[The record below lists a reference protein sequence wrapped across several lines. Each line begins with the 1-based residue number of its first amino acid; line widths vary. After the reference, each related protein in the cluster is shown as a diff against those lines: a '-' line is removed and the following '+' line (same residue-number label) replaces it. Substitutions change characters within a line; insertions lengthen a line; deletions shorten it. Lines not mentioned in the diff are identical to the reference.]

1 MKWLRAAR
9 HPMTLYMP
17 FKSLMG
23 PMLVMAAIF
32 SGLASMPRSET
43 MNPKSMPWG
52 TPKTHFSGLSFT
64 PFAFR
69 LETSECHFKVGKEV
83 GGFPCLDYDVID
95 VGFDR
100 PANVFSE
107 HMVHAPL
114 VRRARIP
121 QAERHGDTAV
131 HAEGCDER
139 SRELVGLL
147 HPDLVIPGVG
157 IEERQGFAP
166 SSGIHDLID
175 ARQRVGN
182 LRTCF
187 V

>member
-1 MKWLRAAR
+1 
-9 HPMTLYMP
+9 
-17 FKSLMG
+17 
-23 PMLVMAAIF
+23 
-32 SGLASMPRSET
+32 MPR
-43 MNPKSMPWG
+43 G
-52 TPKTHFSGLSFT
+52 TPEDTLFGIELH
-64 PFAFR
+64 AFR
-69 LETSECHFKVGKEV
+69 LETSECHFKVR
-83 GGFPCLDYDVID
+83 GFPRLDYNVID
-95 VGFDR
+95 VGLDR
-100 PANVFSE
+100 PTNVLAE

-121 QAERHGDTAV
+121 QAEWHGDIAV
-131 HAEGCDER
+131 HAEGRDER

-187 V
+187 I